1 MSVNEQ
7 EMEKLQYIW
16 TRTWWTF
23 VILGIITFALGVFAL
38 INPQSAATIPIRLL
52 GVFIFLDGGFKIITA
67 VIERRYRW
75 GWRIAFGLV
84 EMGVGAAVFALSFN
98 ITQALFTIIIYL
110 IAFGLLLAGAAALVR
125 VVSGRRTW
133 HTLLVGLL
141 EIIFGIALIALT
153 GETAVLFV
161 WVTGAFFLLTG
172 GALIFVGFRIRQAGR
187 QLKPYISPNVVEGT
201 AVYEDGASSGTVVEG
216 EVLLLPEETDEP

>member
-7 EMEKLQYIW
+7 EMEKLKYIW

-23 VILGIITFALGVFAL
+23 VILGVITFALGVFAL
-38 INPQSAATIPIRLL
+38 INPQAAATIPIRLL
-52 GVFIFLDGGFKIITA
+52 GVFILLDGIFKIITA

-75 GWRIAFGLV
+75 GARIVFGLV
-84 EMGVGAAVFALSFN
+84 EMGVGAIVFALSFN
-98 ITQALFTIIIYL
+98 ITQALLSILVYL

-125 VVSGRRTW
+125 FVSGRRAW
-133 HTLLVGLL
+133 HTLLIGLL
-141 EIIFGIALIALT
+141 EIVFGIALIALT

-161 WVTGAFFLLTG
+161 WVTGIFFLLTG
-172 GALIFVGFRIRQAGR
+172 STLVFVGFRIRQAGR

-201 AVYEDGASSGTVVEG
+201 AVYEDGTPPGTVVEG
-216 EVLLLPEETDEP
+216 EVLLLPEETEE

>member
-7 EMEKLQYIW
+7 EMKKLQYIW

-38 INPQSAATIPIRLL
+38 ISPQTAAAIPIRLL

-125 VVSGRRTW
+125 VVSGRRAW

-153 GETAVLFV
+153 GETAVLIV
-161 WVTGAFFLLTG
+161 WITGIFLLLTG
-172 GALIFVGFRIRQAGR
+172 GILIFAGFRIRQAGR
-187 QLKPYISPNVVEGT
+187 QLKPYISPNVVEGA
-201 AVYEDGASSGTVVEG
+201 AVHVDGASSSSVVES
-216 EVLLLPEETDEP
+216 ELLLLPEETEE